1 MKTLFMLFILLL
13 AAEGIAKGPAT
24 DGPIQR
30 DLSFWE
36 KLKALLKVGDTYIYG
51 DIDSYGLSWRSLGK
65 ASRFSWYGLRRKVRA
80 EVKRS
85 ACQDFACPGYIEELA
100 KITNARFAEA
110 TRVDWLTDMPSAF
123 EKRWS
128 LIDNAEESIY
138 ILTWGVYD
146 DMTGT
151 KLAEKILERLKS
163 KPELDVRIIV
173 DQKVAL
179 MERHRAVLQK
189 INEESQGKV
198 KIIHWHTPQYRVHA
212 QHRKLMVVDGEHV
225 MLGGANLGDAYSH
238 IAGDTHWKDADVYI
252 LGRGIGAQ
260 AHAQFADIWNDQII
274 ENPLAAKLPKLDPI
288 PAIEDGIIPMLLI
301 DHNPGTSLRK
311 ADHNILSAVYK
322 LMADAKKTVDIE
334 NAYFILDPVMK
345 DAIKKAVKRGVKVR
359 IYTNSAT
366 SVDLPLLGG
375 FVASSARKAMSYGAE
390 VYLKKGAT
398 LHSKYMVVDGEIAMM
413 GSHNMHPRSQA
424 MDGENVVVVFDKEI
438 SRVLQAS
445 FEEDLLEAF
454 HPTKESQ
461 IDSDKSLIDFVYG
474 TLLFDHL

>member
-1 MKTLFMLFILLL
+1 MKTLFMLFVLLL
-13 AAEGIAKGPAT
+13 AAEGIAKSPSNG
-24 DGPIQR
+24 GPIQR

-36 KLKALLKVGDTYIYG
+36 KFKALLKAGDSYIYG

-65 ASRFSWYGLRRKVRA
+65 ATRFSWYGLRHKARS
-80 EVKRS
+80 EVKKS
-85 ACQDFACPGYIEELA
+85 VCKDFACAGYMKELA
-100 KITNARFAEA
+100 QITNARFAEA
-110 TRVDWLTDMPSAF
+110 TRVDWLTDMPAAF

-151 KLAEKILERLKS
+151 KLAEKILERLKVR
-163 KPELDVRIIV
+163 PELDVRIIV

-189 INEESQGKV
+189 MTEESEGKV
-198 KIIHWHTPQYRVHA
+198 KIIHWHTPQYRVHT
-212 QHRKLMVVDGEHV
+212 QHRKLMVVDSEHV
-225 MLGGANLGDAYSH
+225 MLGGTNLGDTYSH
-238 IAGDTHWKDADVYI
+238 IAGDILWKDADVYI

-260 AHAQFADIWNDQII
+260 AHAQFAEIWNDQII
-274 ENPLAAKLPKLDPI
+274 ENPFASKLSKLEPKS
-288 PAIEDGIIPMLLI
+288 AVEDGIIPMLLI
-301 DHNPGTSLRK
+301 DHNPGTSVRK
-311 ADHNILSAVYK
+311 PDHNILSAIYK
-322 LMADAKKTVDIE
+322 LMADAKKTIDIE

-345 DAIKKAVKRGVKVR
+345 DAIKKAVKRGVKIR

-366 SVDLPLLGG
+366 SVDLPFLGN
-375 FVASSARKAMSYGAE
+375 FIASSARKAMSYGAQ
-390 VYLKKGAT
+390 VYLKRGAT
-398 LHSKYMVVDGEIAMM
+398 LHSKYMIVDGEIAMM

-424 MDGENVVVVFDKEI
+424 MDSENVVVVFDKEI
-438 SRVLQAS
+438 SGILQAS
-445 FEEDLLEAF
+445 FEEGLLEAF
-454 HPTKESQ
+454 NPIKESQ